1 MKIIWN
7 EEKTAPEAP
16 FFAAPK
22 SPEPPIEAA
31 EAWFQAA
38 SDFESED
45 DGEEEKEAFS
55 WRGQGF
61 GS

>member
-7 EEKTAPEAP
+7 EETTAPEAP

-22 SPEPPIEAA
+22 SPELVIEAA

-38 SDFESED
+38 PDFESED
-45 DGEEEKEAFS
+45 DGE
-55 WRGQGF
+55 G
-61 GS
+61 